1 MIFACLHYS
10 LLHVGL
16 IVLLAVKRPLIM
28 VTKTSGSYSH
38 SNKNISFP
46 RAEFINYAFLLQDLY
61 FLRQELECMLNFL
74 LGIRAAPPTAS
85 PLQLL
90 PRQLIEKCS
99 VAWRIL
105 IHSYPCNHISFTLGS
120 NGFVY
125 LFACQ
130 CALMCVFTPCVI
142 NYSKTQSVLLCY
154 FLLHFIQ
161 SCFIFNLPYY
171 CEYEVKCYI

>member
-1 MIFACLHYS
+1 M
-10 LLHVGL
+10 GL

-74 LGIRAAPPTAS
+74 LSIRAAPPTAS

-130 CALMCVFTPCVI
+130 CALMYVFTPCVI

>member
-1 MIFACLHYS
+1 
-10 LLHVGL
+10 
-16 IVLLAVKRPLIM
+16 M

-74 LGIRAAPPTAS
+74 LSIRAAPPTAS

-154 FLLHFIQ
+154 FLLQFIQ

>member
-1 MIFACLHYS
+1 MFCL
-10 LLHVGL
+10 
-16 IVLLAVKRPLIM
+16 RPLIV

-38 SNKNISFP
+38 SNKNTSFP

-74 LGIRAAPPTAS
+74 LSTRAAPPTAS

-99 VAWRIL
+99 IAWRIL
-105 IHSYPCNHISFTLGS
+105 IHSYLCTHITLTHTG

-125 LFACQ
+125 LFVCISVHFYV
-130 CALMCVFTPCVI
+130 CVYTLCHELFPNTAS
-142 NYSKTQSVLLCY
+142 NAVLLLIQSYSALPY
-154 FLLHFIQ
+154 FLSTLLLQ
-161 SCFIFNLPYY
+161 
-171 CEYEVKCYI
+171 V

>member
-1 MIFACLHYS
+1 
-10 LLHVGL
+10 
-16 IVLLAVKRPLIM
+16 M

-38 SNKNISFP
+38 SNKNTSFP

-74 LGIRAAPPTAS
+74 LSTRAAPPTAS

-99 VAWRIL
+99 IAWRIL
-105 IHSYPCNHISFTLGS
+105 IHSYLCTHITLTHTG

-125 LFACQ
+125 LFVCISVHFYV
-130 CALMCVFTPCVI
+130 CVYTLCHELFPNTAS
-142 NYSKTQSVLLCY
+142 NAVLLLIQSYSALPY
-154 FLLHFIQ
+154 FLSTLLLQ
-161 SCFIFNLPYY
+161 
-171 CEYEVKCYI
+171 V